1 MPVSTASFE
10 WISSLLEKRAG
21 NLLESDKTYL
31 VEARLTPLAQA
42 TGAVNVDAL
51 VDRLRSTPDL
61 ERQIVEAMLT
71 HESSFFRD
79 SDAFEALTS
88 QILPRLIERR
98 RDRRELTIWSAA
110 CAAGQEPYSLAML
123 MKEQF
128 AGSFAGWTVRIV
140 ATDLSRPMLDQARS
154 GSYNEIK
161 SQRGLSPERRQ
172 RFFRQEDRAWV
183 IREEL
188 RESIEFREIN
198 LCTDP
203 PPLRQFDLVLLR
215 NVLIYLTE
223 PARQKVLARVAGCLA
238 DDGSLLLG
246 ATESIPQQSQIFV
259 RDSECAVS
267 CFRPAAVRDS
277 RKVAPRVQ

>member
-1 MPVSTASFE
+1 MSVSTASFE
-10 WISSLLEKRAG
+10 WISSLLEKCAG
-21 NLLESDKTYL
+21 NLLGSDKTYL

-42 TGAVNVDAL
+42 IGAGNVESM
-51 VDRLRSTPDL
+51 VDRLRATPDVEL

-79 SDAFEALTS
+79 SDTFDALAS

-128 AGSFAGWTVRIV
+128 AEAFAGWTVRIV

-161 SQRGLSPERRQ
+161 SQRGLSPERRE
-172 RFFRQEDRAWV
+172 RFFRQEGRAWV
-183 IREEL
+183 IREDL

-198 LCTDP
+198 LCSDP

-223 PARQKVLARVAGCLA
+223 PARQKVLARVAACLA
-238 DDGSLLLG
+238 DDGCLLLG
-246 ATESIPQQSQIFV
+246 ATESISNESRLFV
-259 RDSECAVS
+259 RDTESAVP
-267 CFRPAAVRDS
+267 CFRPTVNS
-277 RKVAPRVQ
+277 